1 MFNMKKVGRKIALL
15 RKEKDLTQMELA
27 DRLNISYQA
36 VSNWERGETMPDI
49 SKLPEIALI
58 LNTSIDNI
66 LDDNATITIINNIVN
81 EELSSEPIDIEEFK
95 SIAPILKPTQ
105 INKISNQ
112 ISETSNISDLI
123 EYIPFVNKDIAD
135 KIAKK
140 CIENEQ
146 ILLDELLPFIS
157 IECANNLVEKALE
170 LNYPISILLN
180 ALPFIS
186 KNVANKIA
194 KKCSEKNDLLL
205 DELFPFISS
214 DVAEELLTKRLEES

>member
-1 MFNMKKVGRKIALL
+1 
-15 RKEKDLTQMELA
+15 
-27 DRLNISYQA
+27 
-36 VSNWERGETMPDI
+36 MPDI

-123 EYIPFVNKDIAD
+123 EYMPFVNKEIAD

>member
-180 ALPFIS
+180 ALPFIN

>member
-105 INKISNQ
+105 INKISNK